1 MDGATRVYLCA
12 GCGIGEAV
20 DLPALK
26 ATVEKEF
33 SPEACAIHP
42 CLCGA
47 EGLALVRQEL
57 GEAPAGNVV
66 IGACSGRVNTDIFSF
81 GSGVT
86 LERANLREHVAW
98 SQPPKEEDTQALAE
112 DVMRMSIVK
121 ARKSAL
127 VEPFVPP
134 ETSKTI
140 LVIGGGIA
148 GLTAALQAARLGGE
162 VVVVEKE
169 PFLGGHMAT
178 VHKEL
183 PKAPPF
189 RALSDPTIDALIE
202 QVSKRPNIRVFTSA
216 RIERISGAPGM
227 FDCAIQRNDES
238 IDLWAGAIVVATGWK
253 PYDASKLTRYGYGLP
268 NVVTQQQIEDM
279 ARGGRI
285 VRPSDLKPARRV
297 AFIQCAGQ
305 RDPEH
310 LPYCSSVCCMT
321 SLKQALYL
329 REQDP
334 DALAYVIYKDLRAP
348 GLYENFYLAA
358 QENENLCLTR
368 GEVKSV
374 STNAD
379 GSLSLEVENALL
391 GERVLLQADLV
402 VLAVGMQSVAPDG
415 GILRLQYRLGEE
427 QPLDR
432 DGFPNSNFI
441 CFPYETRRTGVYA
454 AGCVRSPMTSLS
466 AMTDAAGAALKAL
479 QCVTL
484 TAQGAAVHPRAND
497 LSFPD
502 FFLQRCTQCKRCTE
516 ECPFGALDDDEK
528 GTPKPNP
535 TRCRRCGICM
545 GACPER
551 IINFANY
558 SIDQVASMIKSIH
571 VPDEFEEKPRVLV
584 LACENDA
591 MPAFDIAGLR
601 RKRWSPHARL
611 IPVRCLGSINVVW
624 ISEAFSR
631 GIDGVMMIGCKKGD
645 DYQCHMITGSE
656 LLAKRG
662 ENVQETLN
670 RLMLEPERV
679 RTETLAIDEYDR
691 IPELI
696 DGFVAS
702 IQEMGPNPFKGM

>member
-1 MDGATRVYLCA
+1 MDAPTRAYLCS
-12 GCGIGEAV
+12 GCGIGEAL
-20 DLPALK
+20 DLGALK

-47 EGLALVRQEL
+47 EGLALIRQEL

-66 IGACSGRVNTDIFSF
+66 IGACSGRVNTDVFSF
-81 GSGVT
+81 GSGIV

-112 DVMRMSIVK
+112 DAMRMSIVK
-121 ARKSAL
+121 ARKSGR
-127 VEPFVPP
+127 VEAFVPP

-148 GLTAALQAARLGGE
+148 GLTAALQAARAGGE

-169 PFLGGHMAT
+169 PFLGGHMAA
-178 VHKEL
+178 VYKEL

-202 QVSKRPNIRVFTSA
+202 QVSKRPSIRVFTSA
-216 RIERISGAPGM
+216 RIERIAGAPGM
-227 FDCAIQRNDES
+227 FDCVIQRNGES
-238 IDLWAGAIVVATGWK
+238 VNLRAGAIVVATGWK
-253 PYDASKLTRYGYGLP
+253 PYDASKLARYGFGLP
-268 NVVTQQQIEDM
+268 NVVTQQQLEDM
-279 ARGGRI
+279 ARGGKI

-310 LPYCSSVCCMT
+310 LPYCSSVCCLT

-374 STNAD
+374 AANAD
-379 GSLSLEVENALL
+379 GSLSLEIENALL
-391 GERVLLQADLV
+391 GEQVLLRADLV

-415 GILRLQYRLGEE
+415 GILRLQYRQGEE
-427 QPLDR
+427 PPLDR
-432 DGFPNSNFI
+432 NGFPNSNFI
-441 CFPYETRRTGVYA
+441 CFPYETRRTGIYA
-454 AGCVRSPMTSLS
+454 AGCVRAPMDS
-466 AMTDAAGAALKAL
+466 AAAGADAAGAALKAI
-479 QCVTL
+479 QCVAL
-484 TAQGAAVHPRAND
+484 TARGAAVHPRAND

-516 ECPFGALDDDEK
+516 ECPFGALDEDEK
-528 GTPKPNP
+528 GTPKPNL

-551 IINFANY
+551 IINFADY
-558 SIDQVASMIKSIH
+558 SIDMVASMIKAVH
-571 VPDEFEEKPRVLV
+571 VPDEFEEKPRILV

-591 MPAFDIAGLR
+591 YPAFDIAGMR
-601 RKRWSPHARL
+601 RKTYSPYIRI
-611 IPVRCLGSINVVW
+611 IPVRCLGSVNIVW
-624 ISEAFSR
+624 IADALAR
-631 GIDGVMMIGCKKGD
+631 GFDGILLIGCKYGD

-656 LLAKRG
+656 LLSRRS
-662 ENVQETLN
+662 ENVQETLT
-670 RLMLEPERV
+670 RLSLESARV
-679 RTETLAIDEYDR
+679 RLEQLALSDYDR

-696 DGFVAS
+696 DGFVGS